1 MGGNGNTR
9 EVFLLLLTI
18 NQSQFNK
25 PVEKVQLVN
34 ILNLDS
40 KLLIDLTTRKLIV
53 TTQDKIWLTEI
64 GQDFV
69 TNLLAIPLPGTKN
82 EQPDD
87 QAIDNVD
94 KNLIKL
100 IEQIDKEEY
109 CAGLVPLDLLGPQAE
124 KKLNLNITLLHKRLK
139 NLEQLQQIY
148 LETIN
153 DSSRL
158 VGNQRA
164 FALDDINRGI
174 LFYVGRP

>member
-1 MGGNGNTR
+1 MGGNTR
-9 EVFLLLLTI
+9 EAFLLLLTI
-18 NQSQFNK
+18 SQSSYNK
-25 PVEKVQLVN
+25 PVKRLQLGN

-40 KLLIDLTTRKLIV
+40 NILTELTSRNLIES
-53 TTQDKIWLTEI
+53 TQDQIWITST
-64 GQDFV
+64 GQNFID
-69 TNLLAIPLPGTKN
+69 NLLTIPLPNILN

-87 QAIDNVD
+87 QAIDIVD
-94 KNLIKL
+94 ENLIKL

-139 NLEQLQQIY
+139 NLEQLQKIY

-164 FALDDINRGI
+164 FALDDVNRGI